1 MPHRCF
7 SAEQQRGEPLV
18 RCLTT
23 RVGPLESRRLKLPGA
38 VMVASRRRRA
48 GAHRALPQLA
58 TG

>member
-1 MPHRCF
+1 MPRRCF

-38 VMVASRRRRA
+38 VVVAS
-48 GAHRALPQLA
+48 
-58 TG
+58 